1 MAPDPSLLISVG
13 PLIPSVLLSHSV
25 MESKL
30 EALHCHFTWDLE
42 PSISKLFCLKE
53 KLEDIGSEEGYS
65 WLGHIYNLQGYVHHQ
80 LGFTDEARSFFNKS
94 AEAFRQMRNAV
105 SDTGPWLV
113 VNYGNRAW
121 LHHLQGEQAESQAY
135 LAKVDAL
142 AEEYPSP
149 SQEELHPEIYA
160 EQAWTLMK
168 FGPEQKLLAVEY
180 FQRAIRMQPDML
192 EWHSSHILALVG
204 AFNHSNPAMMDSIF
218 EKMRIALRHD
228 PENLFLAAL
237 HVEACARNRKQI
249 QEEVRELA
257 RRLLKKSVSSYSGI
271 KVILRLYRMYVS
283 FDEAIDLA
291 EEVLERHP
299 EERYAKKCAAVCYS
313 KKILQDKPPRLEH
326 SLISRAIA
334 LCRDVVSLYP
344 RSSLKC
350 QIALANIY
358 GHLKRREEADEVYDR
373 LLGSQLDPEQA
384 QMLYCYYAKYA
395 HVVQRKSSKS
405 VEYYMRAAVI
415 PLRSVY
421 RDKSLQVLERIQE
434 QKQHPKCGEIEMFLA
449 QLQL

>member
-1 MAPDPSLLISVG
+1 
-13 PLIPSVLLSHSV
+13 
-25 MESKL
+25 MEAKL
-30 EALHCHFTWDLE
+30 EALQCHFTWDLE
-42 PSISKLFCLKE
+42 PSISKLLQLKE
-53 KLEDIGSEEGYS
+53 KLEDIGSEQGYS

-80 LGFTDEARSFFNKS
+80 LGFTDEARSFFNRS

-121 LHHLQGEQAESQAY
+121 LHHLQGEQAESRAY
-135 LAKVDAL
+135 LAKVEAL
-142 AEEYPSP
+142 TEEHPSP

-168 FGPEQKLLAVEY
+168 FGPAQKLLAVEY

-192 EWHSSHILALVG
+192 EWRSSHILVLLST
-204 AFNHSNPAMMDSIF
+204 FNRSNPAMMDGIF
-218 EKMRIALRHD
+218 EKMKIALRHD
-228 PENLFLAAL
+228 PQNLFLAAL
-237 HVEACARNRKQI
+237 HVEACARNRRQI

-257 RRLLKKSVSSYSGI
+257 RRLLKRSVSSYSGI

-283 FDEAIDLA
+283 LDEAIDLA

-299 EERYAKKCAAVCYS
+299 QERYAKKCAAVCYS
-313 KKILQDKPPRLEH
+313 KKILQEKPLRLER
-326 SLISRAIA
+326 SLTSRAVA
-334 LCRDVVSLYP
+334 LCGEVVALYP
-344 RSSLKC
+344 HSSLKC
-350 QIALANIY
+350 KIALANIY
-358 GHLKRREEADEVYDR
+358 GHLERRREAEELYEQ
-373 LLGSQLDPEQA
+373 LLESQLDPEQA

-395 HVVQRKSSKS
+395 HVVQRKSSTS
-405 VEYYMRAAVI
+405 IEYHMRAAAI

-421 RDKSLQVLERIQE
+421 RDKSLQVLEKIQQ
-434 QKQHPKCGEIEMFLA
+434 QKQSARCGEIQMFLA

>member
-1 MAPDPSLLISVG
+1 
-13 PLIPSVLLSHSV
+13 

-42 PSISKLFCLKE
+42 PSISKLLQLKE

-65 WLGHIYNLQGYVHHQ
+65 WLGHIYNLQGFIHHQ

-121 LHHLQGEQAESQAY
+121 LHHLQGEPAESQAC
-135 LAKVDAL
+135 LAKVEAL
-142 AEEYPSP
+142 AEEHPSP
-149 SQEELHPEIYA
+149 SQEEPHPEVYA

-168 FGPEQKLLAVEY
+168 FGPEQKLLAVEC

-192 EWHSSHILALVG
+192 EWRSSHILALVG
-204 AFNHSNPAMMDSIF
+204 AFDRSSPATMDGIF
-218 EKMRIALRHD
+218 EKMKIALRHD

-237 HVEACARNRKQI
+237 HVEARARNRKQI
-249 QEEVRELA
+249 QGEVRELA
-257 RRLLKKSVSSYSGI
+257 RRLLKRSVGSYSGI

-283 FDEAIDLA
+283 LDEAIDLA

-299 EERYAKKCAAVCYS
+299 GERYAKKCAAVCYS
-313 KKILQDKPPRLEH
+313 KKILQEKHLRLEP
-326 SLISRAIA
+326 SLVSRAVA

-344 RSSLKC
+344 HSSLKG

-358 GHLKRREEADEVYDR
+358 GHVRRRQEADELYAK
-373 LLGSQLDPEQA
+373 LLESQLDPEQA

-395 HVVQRKSSKS
+395 QVVHRKSSRAI
-405 VEYYMRAAVI
+405 EYYMRAAAI
-415 PLRSVY
+415 PLSSVY
-421 RDKSLQVLERIQE
+421 RDKSLQILERIRE
-434 QKQHPKCGEIEMFLA
+434 QKQNPECGEIETFLA
-449 QLQL
+449 ELRR